1 MDELTEYLKSNY
13 YYNEYEL
20 EAILNKK
27 IIINQN
33 HIENINLRDYHD
45 HWYFNIIKLFEKYG
59 YVFTNDDYILLIN
72 RCGNV
77 MTYISDDRLTDEIC
91 KTTVQHNGHVLQFVP
106 ENKKTDEICKIAVA
120 KNKLALE
127 YVPANK
133 QHLFIKK

>member
-1 MDELTEYLKSNY
+1 
-13 YYNEYEL
+13 
-20 EAILNKK
+20 
-27 IIINQN
+27 
-33 HIENINLRDYHD
+33 
-45 HWYFNIIKLFEKYG
+45 
-59 YVFTNDDYILLIN
+59 
-72 RCGNV
+72 